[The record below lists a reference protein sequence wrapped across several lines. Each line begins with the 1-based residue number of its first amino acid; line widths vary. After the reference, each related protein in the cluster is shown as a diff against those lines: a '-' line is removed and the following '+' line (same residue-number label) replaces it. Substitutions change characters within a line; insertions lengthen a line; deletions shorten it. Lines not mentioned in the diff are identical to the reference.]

1 MKKGMKMKKS
11 KLIAIG
17 GIVVSIIIIV
27 SLISINSRPYLQVS
41 QVVSSPSQYHN
52 RNIQV
57 IGIAQ
62 GFSGGDFNL
71 TEGGSSIMIDMSGIP
86 TPNDLDNGIKVVVT
100 GIFNSSLILVATQI
114 LTQCS

>member
-1 MKKGMKMKKS
+1 MKKS

-17 GIVVSIIIIV
+17 GIIISVIVIV
-27 SLISINSRPYLQVS
+27 SLIVFNSRPYLQVS

-52 RNIQV
+52 RQIQV

-71 TEGGSSIMIDMSGIP
+71 TENVYSITVDMSGIP
-86 TPNDLDNGIKVVVT
+86 IPNDLDNGIQVVVT
-100 GIFNSSLILVATQI
+100 GIFNSPLVIVATQV

>member
-1 MKKGMKMKKS
+1 MKKS

-17 GIVVSIIIIV
+17 GIVVSIIVII
-27 SLISINSRPYLQVS
+27 SLISINSRPYLKVS

-52 RNIQV
+52 KNIQV

-71 TEGGSSIMIDMSGIP
+71 TENVYSVFIDMSGIP
-86 TPNDLDNGIKVVVT
+86 IPNDLDNGIKVVVT
-100 GIFNSSLILVATQI
+100 GIFDSSLVVVATQV

>member
-1 MKKGMKMKKS
+1 MKKS

-17 GIVVSIIIIV
+17 GIITSIIVIIA
-27 SLISINSRPYLQVS
+27 LIAINNRPYLQVS

-52 RNIQV
+52 RQIQV

-62 GFSGGDFNL
+62 GFSGGNFNL
-71 TEGGSSIMIDMSGIP
+71 TENANSILIDMSGIP
-86 TPNDLDNGIKVVVT
+86 IPNDLDNDIKVVVT
-100 GIFNSSLILVATQI
+100 GIFNSSLIIVATQV

>member
-1 MKKGMKMKKS
+1 MKKS

-17 GIVVSIIIIV
+17 GIVVSIIVII

-52 RNIQV
+52 KQIQV

-71 TEGGSSIMIDMSGIP
+71 TESSYSLMVDMSGIP
-86 TPNDLDNGIKVVVT
+86 IPTDLDNGIQVVVT
-100 GIFNSSLILVATQI
+100 GVFYSSLILVATQI

>member
-1 MKKGMKMKKS
+1 MQKT

-17 GIVVSIIIIV
+17 GIVVSIIVIV
-27 SLISINSRPYLQVS
+27 SFIVLNARPYLRVS

-52 RNIQV
+52 KNIQV

-62 GFSGGDFNL
+62 GFSGGNFNL
-71 TEGGSSIMIDMSGIP
+71 TENENSILIDMSGIP
-86 TPNDLDNGIKVVVT
+86 IPIALDNGIKVVVT
-100 GIFNSSLILVATQI
+100 GIFNSSLIIVATQV

>member
-1 MKKGMKMKKS
+1 MKKS
-11 KLIAIG
+11 KIIAVA

-52 RNIQV
+52 KQIQV

-71 TEGGSSIMIDMSGIP
+71 TESGYSLMVDMSGIP
-86 TPNDLDNGIKVVVT
+86 IPTDLDNGIQVVVT
-100 GIFNSSLILVATQI
+100 GVFNSSLIIVATQV

>member
-1 MKKGMKMKKS
+1 MKKS

-17 GIVVSIIIIV
+17 GIIVSIIVIV
-27 SLISINSRPYLQVS
+27 SLITLNSRPYLQVS
-41 QVVSSPSQYHN
+41 QVASNPSQYHN
-52 RNIQV
+52 RQIQV

-71 TEGGSSIMIDMSGIP
+71 TENEHSLLIDMSGIP
-86 TPNDLDNGIKVVVT
+86 IPNDLDNGIKVVVT
-100 GIFNSSLILVATQI
+100 GIFNSSLTITAAQV

>member
-1 MKKGMKMKKS
+1 MKKS

-17 GIVVSIIIIV
+17 GISISIIVIV
-27 SLISINSRPYLQVS
+27 SLLILNSRPYLQVS
-41 QVVSSPSQYHN
+41 QVASNPSQYHN

-57 IGIAQ
+57 IGITQ

-71 TEGGSSIMIDMSGIP
+71 TESAYSIFIDMSQIP
-86 TPNDLDNGIKVVVT
+86 IPNDLDNGLKVVVT
-100 GIFNSSLILVATQI
+100 GIFNSSLVITATQI

>member
-1 MKKGMKMKKS
+1 MKKS

-17 GIVVSIIIIV
+17 GIVVSIIVII
-27 SLISINSRPYLQVS
+27 SLISINSRPYLNVS

-52 RNIQV
+52 KNIQV

-71 TEGGSSIMIDMSGIP
+71 TENVYSVIIDMSGIP
-86 TPNDLDNGIKVVVT
+86 IPNDLDNGIKVVVT
-100 GIFNSSLILVATQI
+100 GIFDSSLVIVATQV